1 MQKAK
6 EYYKLYIKNYN
17 VTFTQQSEKE
27 ICKI

>member
-6 EYYKLYIKNYN
+6 EYYKLYINYN